1 MIDVKMLYNE
11 QVKEHLE
18 LVKRLDGLGHCMF
31 DAVNVCSESL
41 LNGGK
46 IMLCGNGGSAAD
58 SQHIA
63 AEFVGRFNRERRS
76 LPALALT
83 TDTSA
88 LTCIGNDYGFD
99 EIFSRQI
106 EGIGHTGDVLLGIS
120 TSGNSKNIISA
131 IETAHRKGIKTI
143 IFTGIRDTILTDI
156 SDISFQ
162 VPSVNTA
169 RIQEIHILLG
179 HIMCAGIEENLHQLK
194 AI

>member
-1 MIDVKMLYNE
+1 MIDMTKLYYE

-18 LVKRLDGLGHCMF
+18 LVKSLDGLAQCMF
-31 DAVNVCSESL
+31 DAVNICSDAL
-41 LNGGK
+41 VNGGK

-63 AEFVGRFNRERRS
+63 AEFVGRFTKDRRS

-88 LTCIGNDYGFD
+88 LTCIGNDYGFN

-106 EGIGHTGDVLLGIS
+106 EGIGNTGDVLLGIS

-131 IETAHRKGIKTI
+131 IEMAHRKGIKTI
-143 IFTGIRDTILTDI
+143 VFTGIRDTILTES

-162 VPSVNTA
+162 VPSDKTA

-194 AI
+194 VI

>member
-1 MIDVKMLYNE
+1 MSDMARLYGE
-11 QVKEHLE
+11 QVTEHLE
-18 LVKRLDGLGHCMF
+18 LVKNLGGLAQCMSDVINMCS
-31 DAVNVCSESL
+31 DALV
-41 LNGGK
+41 NGGK

-63 AEFVGRFNRERRS
+63 AEFVGRFMKDRRS

-106 EGIGHTGDVLLGIS
+106 EGIGNAGDILLGIS

-131 IETAHRKGIKTI
+131 I
-143 IFTGIRDTILTDI
+143 
-156 SDISFQ
+156 
-162 VPSVNTA
+162 
-169 RIQEIHILLG
+169 
-179 HIMCAGIEENLHQLK
+179 
-194 AI
+194 

>member
-1 MIDVKMLYNE
+1 MARLYGE
-11 QVKEHLE
+11 QVTEHLE
-18 LVKRLDGLGHCMF
+18 LVKNLGGLAQCMSDVINMCS
-31 DAVNVCSESL
+31 DALV
-41 LNGGK
+41 NGGK

-63 AEFVGRFNRERRS
+63 AEFVGRFVKDRRS

-106 EGIGHTGDVLLGIS
+106 EGIGNAGDVLLGIS

-131 IETAHRKGIKTI
+131 IEMANSKGIRTI
-143 IFTGIRDTILTDI
+143 VFTGCRNTQLTER
-156 SDISFQ
+156 SDISVL
-162 VPSVNTA
+162 VPSDKTA

-179 HIMCAGIEENLHQLK
+179 HILCAGVEEKLRQLK
-194 AI
+194 VL